1 MQIQSLLAV
10 MLGGSLGALTRYLLG
25 WGVAHWFKVSHL
37 PIATFVVNMLG
48 CFCIGFI
55 AAFFESKQWGLENLR
70 LFIMVGFL
78 GSFTTFSTYI
88 WESSWLFKTDHVLAA
103 IINLGTQVF
112 LGLFLAAAG
121 WIVYSTIKPG
131 V

>member
-25 WGVAHWFKVSHL
+25 WGVAHWFKASYVPLTS
-37 PIATFVVNMLG
+37 FSVNMIG
-48 CFCIGFI
+48 CFLIGLL
-55 AAFFESKQWGLENLR
+55 AAFFESKQWSYEHLR
-70 LFIMVGFL
+70 LFLMVGFL

-88 WESSWLFKTDHVLAA
+88 WESTMLFRTEHLLAG
-103 IINLGTQVF
+103 IINLGAQVF
-112 LGLFLAAAG
+112 LGLLLAAAG
-121 WIVYSTIKPG
+121 WLFYWSVKPG

>member
-25 WGVAHWFKVSHL
+25 WGVAHWFKASHVPL
-37 PIATFVVNMLG
+37 ASFSVNMIG
-48 CFCIGFI
+48 CFLIGLL
-55 AAFFESKQWGLENLR
+55 AAFFESKQWGLEHLR
-70 LFIMVGFL
+70 LFLMVGFL

-88 WESSWLFKTDHVLAA
+88 WESTMLFRTEQMLAG
-103 IINLGTQVF
+103 IIHLGAQVF
-112 LGLFLAAAG
+112 LGLLLAAAG
-121 WIVYSTIKPG
+121 WFLYWSVKPG

>member
-25 WGVAHWFKVSHL
+25 WGVAHWFKVSQVPL
-37 PIATFVVNMLG
+37 ASFSVNMIG
-48 CFCIGFI
+48 CFLIGLL
-55 AAFFESKQWGLENLR
+55 AAFFESKQWGLEHLR
-70 LFIMVGFL
+70 LFLMVGFL

-88 WESSWLFKTDHVLAA
+88 WESTMLFRTEQILAG
-103 IINLGTQVF
+103 IIHLGAQVF
-112 LGLFLAAAG
+112 LGLLLAAAG
-121 WIVYSTIKPG
+121 WFLYWSVKPG